1 MHTEPVSELSWT
13 KSSVLT
19 SIHMVS
25 RQTQLVL
32 TQFGSTQLN
41 FSFTLQAMQVGIV
54 GKLIK
59 D

>member
-1 MHTEPVSELSWT
+1 
-13 KSSVLT
+13 
-19 SIHMVS
+19 MVS